1 MGIKYKIRKN
11 DNVEIITGKDRG
23 KTGRVLRLDKDNGR
37 VFIEGRNMV
46 KKAMKQK
53 KQNQKGGI
61 VEIEAAIDISNV
73 MILCKKC
80 GKTRL
85 GNKIIEKDKKV
96 RICKKCGD
104 EI

>member
-1 MGIKYKIRKN
+1 MGIKYKIKKN
-11 DNVEIITGKDRG
+11 DNVEIITGKDQG
-23 KTGRVLRLDKDNGR
+23 KTGRVLRLDKLNGK
-37 VFIEGRNMV
+37 VYIEGRNMV
-46 KKAMKQK
+46 KKAMKQQ

-73 MILCKKC
+73 MVLCKKC

-85 GNKIIEKDKKV
+85 GIKIAKDKKL

>member
-1 MGIKYKIRKN
+1 MGIKYKIKKN

-23 KTGRVLRLDKDNGR
+23 KTGRVLRLDKENGR
-37 VFIEGRNMV
+37 VYIEGRNMV
-46 KKAMKQK
+46 KKAMKQR

-85 GNKIIEKDKKV
+85 GNKIEKDKKV

>member
-1 MGIKYKIRKN
+1 MSVKYKIKKN
-11 DNVEIITGKDRG
+11 DNVEIICGKDRG
-23 KTGRVLRLDKDNGR
+23 KTGRVLRIDKVNGR
-37 VFIEGRNMV
+37 VFIEGRNMA
-46 KKAMKQK
+46 KKAMKQR

-61 VEIEAAIDISNV
+61 MKIEAAIDISNV

-80 GKTRL
+80 GKTRIGYKL
-85 GNKIIEKDKKV
+85 GENKKS